1 MFYPCVIDLCKHT
14 TLSFFILKRKLQVKP
29 LHKKSEE
36 FAAASPSHQQYMTD
50 RVHFEVPDSPTTM
63 FEWISVALLYQEL
76 YISTALEGCSSPTT
90 THKHSTYESTNYQ

>member
-1 MFYPCVIDLCKHT
+1 M
-14 TLSFFILKRKLQVKP
+14 KP
-29 LHKKSEE
+29 LHRKSKE

-50 RVHFEVPDSPTTM
+50 RVHFEVPVSPTTM

-90 THKHSTYESTNYQ
+90 THKHSTYESNNKLSVKRQCRWLL